1 MAKRAGWIIVC
12 VVAGVVCYLLP
23 WTDHST
29 AGFTMN
35 GFDLAEWS
43 SLHPAVRSSSPAMLT
58 RFLLR
63 APLVALAAVLALGA
77 QALPHARLRWLVWCG
92 AAGLVLRMIPPAEF
106 FTGETGDPNFRQ
118 MLLLSVVGFGLVAAA
133 IPLRAL
139 PDGVR
144 RGWVAALWA
153 AGCRGGAGLSR
164 AWTCS
169 TISDRRHSWGR
180 DHRLCGCV
188 PLAAARLWP
197 SRRAGIIKGRLT
209 DVNRLVLQR
218 MLRSPSGMPGEYLFI
233 SLSMSRWRRRS

>member
-58 RFLLR
+58 SFLLR

-106 FTGETGDPNFRQ
+106 FTGETGDPNYRQ

-144 RGWVAALWA
+144 RGWVAVLWVAGTA
-153 AGCRGGAGLSR
+153 AGAAGLSR
-164 AWTCS
+164 AWTLLDNFEIDVTVGAGIIGFVGVS
-169 TISDRRHSWGR
+169 A
-180 DHRLCGCV
+180 
-188 PLAAARLWP
+188 LAAALALWP
-197 SRRAGIIKGRLT
+197 SRRAGG
-209 DVNRLVLQR
+209 
-218 MLRSPSGMPGEYLFI
+218 
-233 SLSMSRWRRRS
+233 

>member
-58 RFLLR
+58 SFLLR

-106 FTGETGDPNFRQ
+106 FTGETGDPNYRQ
-118 MLLLSVVGFGLVAAA
+118 LLLLSVVGFGLVAAA

-144 RGWVAALWA
+144 RGWVAVLWVAGTA
-153 AGCRGGAGLSR
+153 AGAAGLSR
-164 AWTCS
+164 AWTLLDNFEIDVTVGAGIIGFVGVS
-169 TISDRRHSWGR
+169 A
-180 DHRLCGCV
+180 
-188 PLAAARLWP
+188 LAAALALWP
-197 SRRAGIIKGRLT
+197 SRRAGG
-209 DVNRLVLQR
+209 
-218 MLRSPSGMPGEYLFI
+218 
-233 SLSMSRWRRRS
+233 

>member
-58 RFLLR
+58 SFLLR

-118 MLLLSVVGFGLVAAA
+118 LLLLSVVGFGLVAAS

-153 AGCRGGAGLSR
+153 AGAAAGGAGLSR
-164 AWTCS
+164 AWTLLDNFEIDVTVGAGIIGFVGVS
-169 TISDRRHSWGR
+169 A
-180 DHRLCGCV
+180 
-188 PLAAARLWP
+188 LAAALALWP
-197 SRRAGIIKGRLT
+197 SRRAAG
-209 DVNRLVLQR
+209 
-218 MLRSPSGMPGEYLFI
+218 
-233 SLSMSRWRRRS
+233 